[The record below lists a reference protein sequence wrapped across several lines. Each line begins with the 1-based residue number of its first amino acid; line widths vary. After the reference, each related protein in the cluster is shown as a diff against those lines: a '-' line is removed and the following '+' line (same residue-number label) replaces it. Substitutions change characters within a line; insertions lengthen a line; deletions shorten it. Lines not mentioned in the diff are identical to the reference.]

1 MADLRARIESVDEE
15 IARLTDKMATLTS
28 AAEIREVQDRIAAL
42 ETVKT
47 TYQARYADFLQL
59 YNPESPPG
67 VP

>member
-1 MADLRARIESVDEE
+1 
-15 IARLTDKMATLTS
+15 MATLTS